1 MALTCAFY
9 FLLAITD
16 LTVFN
21 VTVDPDR
28 IEAAANEEPP
38 EYEPTD
44 LEPLSAAGKAIDG
57 QEMQDVVEEDAE
69 EERRAGA
76 PQLHRQPQASI
87 WDDYDEEPLE
97 EAPAE
102 SAGRNMDEF
111 FGLPQD
117 EEAAEEEPPE
127 EEPAPISI
135 SLGPKN
141 ASKKKKPKFRS
152 AMRKKK

>member
-1 MALTCAFY
+1 MMCAFY

-16 LTVFN
+16 LSVFN

-44 LEPLSAAGKAIDG
+44 PEPRKEAVTAGDAE
-57 QEMQDVVEEDAE
+57 EMQDVVEEDAE

-76 PQLHRQPQASI
+76 PQPHQQPQASI
-87 WDDYDEEPLE
+87 WDDYEEPHE

-102 SAGRNMDEF
+102 ISGRNMDEF
-111 FGLPQD
+111 FGIPQD
-117 EEAAEEEPPE
+117 EEPAAAPVSEEAPE
-127 EEPAPISI
+127 EQPAI
-135 SLGPKN
+135 SLVPKN
-141 ASKKKKPKFRS
+141 VSKKKKPKFRS
-152 AMRKKK
+152 AVRKKK

>member
-1 MALTCAFY
+1 MCAFY

-16 LTVFN
+16 LSVFN
-21 VTVDPDR
+21 VTVDPER

-44 LEPLSAAGKAIDG
+44 PEPSNGAGIARDG

-76 PQLHRQPQASI
+76 PQPHQQPQASI
-87 WDDYDEEPLE
+87 WDDYDEPEE

-102 SAGRNMDEF
+102 IAGRNMDEF

-117 EEAAEEEPPE
+117 EEAAASEEAPE
-127 EEPAPISI
+127 EQPAAISI
-135 SLGPKN
+135 SLVPKN

-152 AMRKKK
+152 AVRKKK